1 VTHAVVDDHLL
12 RDLVADDVG
21 DQLRRVVDAYDLATT
36 NLYFVRLCKSVV
48 GARGGRLTGDW
59 SMARRRAL
67 GQRLLQLPD
76 SIHIVPMRL
85 IGYRMAELA
94 ALHRVS
100 TLGAEAIAAA
110 EHLAGPLCVWDG
122 DDGPGIRAAAAAT
135 QISYRTVNR

>member
-21 DQLRRVVDAYDLATT
+21 DQLRRVVDEYDLATT

-48 GARGGRLTGDW
+48 GARGGQLTGNW
-59 SMARRRAL
+59 SLARRRAL

-76 SIHIVPMRL
+76 SILILPMRL

-94 ALHRVS
+94 ASHRVS

-110 EHLAGPLCVWDG
+110 DHLAGPLCVWDG
-122 DDGPGIRAAAAAT
+122 DEGPRIRAAAAAT
-135 QISYRTVNR
+135 QISYRTVSR